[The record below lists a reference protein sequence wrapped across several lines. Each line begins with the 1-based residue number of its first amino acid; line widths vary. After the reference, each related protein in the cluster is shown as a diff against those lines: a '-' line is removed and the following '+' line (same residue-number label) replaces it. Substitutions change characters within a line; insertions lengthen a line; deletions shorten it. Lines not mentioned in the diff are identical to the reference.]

1 MRIEDTFNIWLKC
14 IFYGIAGTGKT
25 TLTLG
30 AHLDEEMGPLL
41 YLDSGGNAL
50 QAHAWFNP
58 PTIVPLS
65 GYPDRILEILKFL
78 QAGQPKNSKLRT
90 MFKLDPDINFK
101 TVAIDL
107 FSDWQRSYVQHVTS
121 GDVKEMRT
129 LDDIKA
135 PEALVHGG
143 KIQAATVQI
152 AKAFLDLPMNVIL
165 VMQLR
170 EVIDFSDGTR
180 SYAPFLYGSSKQIIP
195 HYVTLVGMMEM
206 ISQKGTLLPKITFR
220 ASHKDTESKNQI
232 APSVVP
238 VGKNKYQM
246 KHFLSNEIIDPNM
259 TAIREVVQKHYIELF
274 ELQKKGVLK

>member
-41 YLDSGGNAL
+41 YLDSGGNAM

-65 GYPDRILEILKFL
+65 GHPDRILEILKFL
-78 QAGQPKNSKLRT
+78 QAGQPKNSKLRS
-90 MFKLDPDINFK
+90 MFKLDPDIVFN

-107 FSDWQRSYVQHVTS
+107 FSDWQRAYVQHVTS
-121 GDVKEMRT
+121 GEIKDMRT

-135 PEALVHGG
+135 PEALSHGG
-143 KIQAATVQI
+143 QIQAATVQI
-152 AKAFLDLPMNVIL
+152 AKAFLDLPMHVIL

-170 EVIDFSDGTR
+170 EVIDFSNGTR
-180 SYAPFLYGSSKQIIP
+180 AYAPFLYGSSKQIIP

-206 ISQKGTLLPKITFR
+206 VSEKGGLLPKLTLR

-232 APSVVP
+232 APAVAV
-238 VGKNKYQM
+238 VGKNKYNM
-246 KHFLSNEIIDPNM
+246 ANYLPNAIVDPSM
-259 TAIREVVQKHYIELF
+259 TDIRETVQRHYLELYTM
-274 ELQKKGVLK
+274 QKEGLLK